1 MGQVYKEIETLT
13 SHSIPIA
20 MTSIA
25 VFPSRNAEYAYLI
38 SSTDILNI
46 RDTLG
51 IATNLRSSQIEE
63 RTKRLTT
70 TQS

>member
-1 MGQVYKEIETLT
+1 
-13 SHSIPIA
+13 